1 MKNNK
6 KICDLCGCE
15 CNCTKHHLIPQVK
28 CHNKY
33 KQIKE
38 DESNIAWVCEDCHR
52 TIHAFYTENEL
63 RDNYASVA
71 ALKAA
76 GKFAKYL
83 NWKSKHKG
91 AVAPAKMANRR
102 RK

>member
-1 MKNNK
+1 MAKD
-6 KICDLCGCE
+6 IRVCELCKQE
-15 CNCTKHHLIPQVK
+15 AKLQKHHLVPQVK

-38 DESNIAWVCEDCHR
+38 DESNIAWICEDCHR
-52 TIHAFYTENEL
+52 TVHAFYTENEL
-63 RDNYASVA
+63 RDNYCTVA

-76 GKFAKYL
+76 RKFAKYL

-102 RK
+102 R

>member
-1 MKNNK
+1 MARDVG
-6 KICDLCGCE
+6 ICELCGAE
-15 CNCTKHHLIPQVK
+15 AHLTKHHCVPQVK

-83 NWKSKHKG
+83 NWKSEHKG

>member
-1 MKNNK
+1 MQDKNNSE
-6 KICDLCGCE
+6 CQLCGE
-15 CNCTKHHLIPQVK
+15 KTKLTKHHLVPQVK

-38 DESNIAWVCEDCHR
+38 DDSNIIWICEDCHR

-63 RDNYASVA
+63 RDSYCTLNLLKNAS
-71 ALKAA
+71 
-76 GKFAKYL
+76 KFSKYL

-91 AVAPAKMANRR
+91 PVAPAKMSNRR
-102 RK
+102 K